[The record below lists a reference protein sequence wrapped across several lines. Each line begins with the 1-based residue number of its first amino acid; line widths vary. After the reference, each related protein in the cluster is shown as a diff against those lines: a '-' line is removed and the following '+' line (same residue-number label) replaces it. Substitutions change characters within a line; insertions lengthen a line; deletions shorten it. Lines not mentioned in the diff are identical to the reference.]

1 MPTWSPVGRRDDGT
15 TGRRDEVT
23 EMATQE
29 IALAPNT
36 QANRPIGSFSVI
48 HVHAPPG
55 QATTVRLAVESA
67 GEEARHSLTVGD
79 VFPVQEQQWKLDRIE
94 DLYSPTGDW
103 TVVLS
108 RVE

>member
-1 MPTWSPVGRRDDGT
+1 MSTHLRDRPRRSGSPSN
-15 TGRRDEVT
+15 
-23 EMATQE
+23 
-29 IALAPNT
+29 PC
-36 QANRPIGSFSVI
+36 
-48 HVHAPPG
+48 
-55 QATTVRLAVESA
+55 

>member
-1 MPTWSPVGRRDDGT
+1 M
-15 TGRRDEVT
+15 
-23 EMATQE
+23 MTQE

-48 HVHAPPG
+48 HVHAPRE
-55 QATTVRLAVESA
+55 QAATVRLCVESA
-67 GEEARHSLTVGD
+67 GEEARYSLTVGD
-79 VFPVQEQQWKLDRIE
+79 VFPVQDQRWKLDRIA

-108 RVE
+108 RVA

>member
-1 MPTWSPVGRRDDGT
+1 MT
-15 TGRRDEVT
+15 
-23 EMATQE
+23 TQE

-48 HVHAPPG
+48 HVHAPQG
-55 QATTVRLAVESA
+55 QATTVRLAVGSD

-79 VFPVQEQQWKLDRIE
+79 VFPVQDQQWKLDRVE
-94 DLYSPTGDW
+94 DLSSPTGDW